1 MKTLHG
7 QLNIGETYYATSV
20 PIVIDDPEL
29 LANLKLRVLFIRS
42 FIFEHTC
49 GCATVSCNYG
59 FVRIF
64 DQFNT
69 SDRVVA
75 VVSARKKR
83 SVEYIGIYEQP
94 LGKRA
99 KFTPLVVATHDM
111 NLQVYSPHSSFAC
124 KCNDSPKGCE
134 HRWIVDYEGINGGV
148 RYWVDVDTGEST
160 MKLYSL

>member
-29 LANLKLRVLFIRS
+29 LADLKLRVIFIRS

-64 DQFNT
+64 DHFNM

-83 SVEYIGIYEQP
+83 SVDYIGIYERP

-111 NLQVYSPHSSFAC
+111 NLQVYSPVSAFSPS
-124 KCNDSPKGCE
+124 NDPPRGCSG
-134 HRWIVDYEGINGGV
+134 RWIVDYEGITGGIQ
-148 RYWVDVDTGEST
+148 YWVDVDTGATT
-160 MKLYSL
+160 MKLYST